1 MDLHLKGKK
10 ALVTGGTRGIGRA
23 IVDELA
29 AEGCDVAF
37 CARNADQ
44 VTETAADLGRHGVK
58 VLGSVV
64 DVAEPEAL
72 KVWVDKAAS
81 DLGGLDIVVANV
93 SALASRNDVEAWRA
107 GFETDVMAT
116 VNTME
121 AAQPHVLRSES
132 GSMIAI
138 SSVSGVSASAPVNA
152 YNPMKS
158 AVITY
163 MALLATNLAP
173 KGVRANTVSPGT
185 IYFDDGV
192 WGTCKREDP
201 DRFAFMIKRN
211 PMGRMGTPEEI
222 AAAVAFLASS
232 RAGFVT
238 GANLVVDGAIT
249 GRVQF

>member
-1 MDLHLKGKK
+1 MDLRLKRRR

-23 IVDELA
+23 IVEELA

-44 VTETAADLGRHGVK
+44 VREAEAAVARRGVK
-58 VLGSVV
+58 AAGAAV

-72 KVWVDKAAS
+72 KAWVRQAAEA
-81 DLGGLDIVVANV
+81 LGGLDIVVANV
-93 SALASRNDVEAWRA
+93 SALAARNDAEAWRQS
-107 GFETDVMAT
+107 FEVDVMAT

-121 AAQPHVLRSES
+121 ASIPLVSASDAGAL
-132 GSMIAI
+132 IAI
-138 SSVSGVSASAPVNA
+138 SSVSGVSASGPTNS
-152 YNPMKS
+152 YNPAKT
-158 AVITY
+158 AIITY
-163 MALLATNLAP
+163 MAMLATNLAP

-192 WGTCKREDP
+192 WGRAKRESP
-201 DRFAFMIKRN
+201 DHFQFMLKRN
-211 PMGRMGTPEEI
+211 PLGRMGRPEEV
-222 AAAVAFLASS
+222 AAAVAFLASP
-232 RAGFVT
+232 RAGFIT

>member
-29 AEGCDVAF
+29 SEGCDVAF

-44 VTETAADLGRHGVK
+44 VTETVADVGRHGVRA
-58 VLGSVV
+58 LGHVV
-64 DVAEPEAL
+64 DVTDPKAL
-72 KVWVDKAAS
+72 AAWVDQSA
-81 DLGGLDIVVANV
+81 DELGGIDVTVANV
-93 SALASRNDVEAWRA
+93 SALAASNDAAAWRA

-121 AAQPHVLRSES
+121 AAQPYVLQSEA
-132 GSMIAI
+132 GSLIAI
-138 SSVSGVSASAPVNA
+138 SSVSGVSASGPVNA

-158 AVITY
+158 SVIAY

-192 WGTCKREDP
+192 WGKCKREDP
-201 DRFAFMIKRN
+201 DRFKFMINRN

-222 AAAVAFLASS
+222 AAVVAFLASP

-238 GANLVVDGAIT
+238 GANVAVDGAIT